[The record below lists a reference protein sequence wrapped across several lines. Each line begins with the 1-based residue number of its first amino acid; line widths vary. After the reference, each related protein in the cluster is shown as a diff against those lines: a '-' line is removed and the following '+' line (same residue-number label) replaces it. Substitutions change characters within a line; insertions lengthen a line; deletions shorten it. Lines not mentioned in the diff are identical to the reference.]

1 MLAGARPRE
10 LAHFPDPLVNFVGS
24 VGGAHG
30 EMRANPRRY
39 VLGACAAVALSLALA
54 PASQKRKK
62 HHAAAAKRCKHKK
75 HHRR

>member
-10 LAHFPDPLVNFVGS
+10 LAHFPDLLVNFIAS

-39 VLGACAAVALSLALA
+39 VLGACAAVALSLAIA
-54 PASQKRKK
+54 PAKRKK
-62 HHAAAAKRCKHKK
+62 HHAAAAKRCKRKK